1 MIRNNA
7 TDRGEMKNALPILL
21 TIGLIMVYTATAMG
35 LSVELTPGTLS
46 EQWPKLKN
54 CTDETVQ
61 LTGSADVTDLVLL
74 KEMSRNVKTL
84 DMSGLKIVSYT
95 YSDIDNIGRSEYAA
109 DEIPAYMLMGSSI
122 TKIIFPQELKI
133 IGEGA
138 FADSELTE
146 VEIPATVSK
155 IEAGAFSRC
164 RALQKAVLTSEA
176 QIGKGIFKDCVS
188 LTSVEF
194 KYGITSIPESMFEG
208 CSKYSAVIPSSV
220 TVIGAKAYRG
230 TAAEDLN
237 LISVENIG
245 KFAFADMTSLSGVT
259 LSQTQYITMDMGVF
273 FNDPQ
278 LLQLPTFSGDIPAL
292 MAANSQKAGD
302 LMINQPMIGE
312 AAYADSPNVTTL
324 TLGSNV
330 NSIGANAF
338 RNLTSLTLVD
348 VVRKIDVTPQV
359 DATSFSGLENE
370 EGRYNIKLNVTK
382 GTEGTWSSHPVW
394 GLFEV
399 GNFDTGIQET
409 LPGEVKINARR
420 AGDSVIIT
428 SSEEIENI
436 EIFGLNGTTLY
447 QSRNAG
453 KDLTAEGLDTTNPLV
468 VRIVSGGVVK
478 VLKLR

>member
-7 TDRGEMKNALPILL
+7 TDRRARRNTPQILL
-21 TIGLIMVYTATAMG
+21 TIGLVMFYAATSMG
-35 LSVELTPGTLS
+35 LNVDLTPGTLS

-54 CTDETVQ
+54 CTDEMVV
-61 LTGSADVTDLVLL
+61 LTGSANVIDLVLL

-95 YSDIDNIGRSEYAA
+95 YSDGDYLGLTDYAA
-109 DEIPAYMLMGSSI
+109 DEMPPYMLMGSSI
-122 TKIIFPQELKI
+122 TKVIFPQEIKI
-133 IGEGA
+133 IGQGA
-138 FADSELTE
+138 FADSDLTD

-155 IEAGAFSRC
+155 IAAGAFSCC
-164 RALQKAVLTSEA
+164 RSLQRVVISADATL
-176 QIGKGIFKDCVS
+176 GKGIFKECES
-188 LTSVEF
+188 LTTVEF
-194 KYGITSIPESMFEG
+194 NYGITSIPESMFEG

-220 TVIGAKAYRG
+220 TSVGAKAYRG
-230 TAAEDLN
+230 TAAVELN
-237 LISVENIG
+237 LTMVENIG
-245 KFAFADMTSLSGVT
+245 RFAFADMAALSGVT
-259 LSQTQYITMDMGVF
+259 LSQTQYITMDMGAF

-292 MAANSQKAGD
+292 MVANSQKAGD

-324 TLGSNV
+324 TLGANV

-348 VVRKIDVTPQV
+348 VVRKNNTPPTV

-370 EGRYNIKLNVTK
+370 EGRYDVKLNVTK
-382 GTEGTWSSHPVW
+382 GTEETWSSHPVW

-409 LPGEVKINARR
+409 LLGEVKINARR

-447 QSRNAG
+447 QGRNAG
-453 KDLTAEGLDTTNPLV
+453 KDARVEGIDTTDPVV
-468 VRIVSGGVVK
+468 VRIISGGVVK

>member
-7 TDRGEMKNALPILL
+7 TNRGERKNSLQILL
-21 TIGLIMVYTATAMG
+21 TIGLIMLYASTSMG

-54 CTDETVQ
+54 STDEMVV
-61 LTGSADVTDLVLL
+61 LTGSANVTDLVLL

-95 YSDIDNIGRSEYAA
+95 YSDGDYLGLTDFAA
-109 DEIPAYMLMGSSI
+109 DEIPPFMLMGSSI
-122 TKIIFPQELKI
+122 TKIIFPQEIKI
-133 IGEGA
+133 IGQGA

-155 IEAGAFSRC
+155 IATGAFSRC
-164 RALQKAVLTSEA
+164 RSLQRVVLSADATLD
-176 QIGKGIFKDCVS
+176 KGIFKECVS
-188 LTSVEF
+188 LTGVEF

-220 TVIGAKAYRG
+220 TTVGAKAYRG
-230 TAAEDLN
+230 TAAEELN
-237 LISVENIG
+237 LTAVENIG
-245 KFAFADMTSLSGVT
+245 RFAFADMASLNSVT
-259 LSQTQYITMDMGVF
+259 LSQTQYVTMDMGVF

-278 LLQLPTFSGDIPAL
+278 LLQLPTFTGDIPAL
-292 MAANSQKAGD
+292 MVANSQKAGD
-302 LMINQPMIGE
+302 LTINQPTIGE

-324 TLGSNV
+324 TLGANV
-330 NSIGANAF
+330 NSIGVNAF

-348 VVRKIDVTPQV
+348 VVRKIDTPPTV

-370 EGRYNIKLNVTK
+370 EGRYAIKLNVTK
-382 GTEGTWSSHPVW
+382 DTEAIWSAHPVW

-399 GNFDTGIQET
+399 GSYDTGIKET
-409 LPGEVKINARR
+409 LLGEVKINARR
-420 AGDSVIIT
+420 AGDSVTIT
-428 SSEEIENI
+428 SSEDIETV

-447 QSRNAG
+447 QSRNVG
-453 KDLTAEGLDTTNPLV
+453 KDVSVEGIDAANPVV